1 MPLELQAL
9 RTPTRHLIESGR
21 IITIKDETQQV
32 SGAFKYRGVIHRLRS
47 IPPNTPI
54 FTATTGNHG
63 LAVALASSQTGMKA
77 TIIIP
82 ETADAYKRY
91 LIQSTGAKVVVFGA
105 TLKEAIS
112 EGKCRAGQAGG
123 MWLSGFDDE
132 AVVQGYRPLIRE
144 LLEDSPEIEVIAI
157 PIGGGGLLAAA
168 LLEAAEHV
176 QIIAVQSE
184 SSQSLAVSVLAGV
197 RTHYEL
203 TPGIAD
209 GLMVPEIGEIALR
222 AAQERAPRITT
233 VSDSHI
239 REAMRML
246 WDQAGIRAEPSG
258 AAAMA
263 SALRCSGMGSIAC
276 IVTGGNISVEQHRLL
291 AAF

>member
-9 RTPTRHLIESGR
+9 RTPVRHLIESGQ
-21 IITIKDETQQV
+21 IITVKDETQQV

-47 IPPNTPI
+47 IPPYTPV
-54 FTATTGNHG
+54 FTASTGNHG
-63 LAVALASSQTGMKA
+63 LAVALASSQAGMKA

-82 ETADAYKRY
+82 ETADAYKQH
-91 LIQSTGAKVVVFGA
+91 LIQSTGAKVIVFGA
-105 TLKEAIS
+105 TLREAIN
-112 EGKCRAGQAGG
+112 EGKGRAGQAGG

-144 LLEDSPEIEVIAI
+144 LLEDSPDIEVIAI

-168 LLEAAEHV
+168 LLEASAHV
-176 QIIAVQSE
+176 EIVAVQSE

-197 RTHYEL
+197 RTYYEL

-258 AAAMA
+258 ATAVA
-263 SALRCSGMGSIAC
+263 SALHYTDSRRIAC
-276 IVTGGNISVEQHRLL
+276 IITGGNISTEQHRLL
-291 AAF
+291 TAL